1 MPVFSHGARQ
11 SRYKVTNW
19 REYNESLVRRGDIT
33 FWFDEDVIDSWEH
46 DNAEWKVGRPY
57 VYSDLAIETLLT
69 LRELFRL
76 PYRQTEGLGRSLA
89 ALMGANI
96 AIPDFT
102 SLQKRAAKMQV
113 QIIVTPAARQA
124 IHVVVDSS
132 GVKVY
137 GEGEWKVRWH
147 RLERRREWRKLHLAI
162 DPQTQEIV
170 AQVLTSSHTGDA
182 GQVEPLLNQV
192 QQPVEK
198 LYGDGGYDHWN
209 VVQHACSTAD
219 CADHLAEK
227 ERQHSPARQLRRRSL
242 AARRKPAANP
252 PLGSPRLETQGRLPS
267 PQPGGN
273 HFLANQTEL
282 RREPEKPPPGQPEDG
297 SRSAMQIAQPFRPPR
312 PAKIRLDQLGDK
324 AHNDL
329 RRCESS

>member
-1 MPVFSHGARQ
+1 MPVFSAGAREA
-11 SRYKVTNW
+11 RYRVTNW

-33 FWFDEDVIDSWEH
+33 FWFDPDVIAAWEH
-46 DNAEWKVGRPY
+46 DNAGWKVGRPY

-113 QIIVTPAARQA
+113 QISVAPAAGQA
-124 IHVVVDSS
+124 IHIVVDGS
-132 GVKVY
+132 GLKVY

-147 RLERRREWRKLHLAI
+147 RLERRREWRKLHLAV

-170 AQVLTSSHTGDA
+170 AQVLTSSNRADA
-182 GQVEPLLNQV
+182 SQVSPLLNQL

-198 LYGDGGYDHWN
+198 FYADGGYDHWS
-209 VVQHACSTAD
+209 VYQA
-219 CADHLAEK
+219 LAQRQIAPLIWLRK
-227 ERQHSPARQLRRRSL
+227 NASIRQHGNCAAARLPRDENLRQIRRWGPRVWKRRVGYHRRSL
-242 AARRKPAANP
+242 VETAFWRLKRSFGESLKNRRLDNQKTEAALRCK
-252 PLGSPRLETQGRLPS
+252 LL
-267 PQPGGN
+267 N
-273 HFLANQTEL
+273 HFA
-282 RREPEKPPPGQPEDG
+282 
-297 SRSAMQIAQPFRPPR
+297 
-312 PAKIRLDQLGDK
+312 QLGLPK
-324 AHNDL
+324 FTWT
-329 RRCESS
+329 S

>member
-1 MPVFSHGARQ
+1 MAVSSQGARQ
-11 SRYKVTNW
+11 TRYQVTNW

-33 FWFDEDVIDSWEH
+33 FWFDEDVIDAWEH

-57 VYSDLAIETLLT
+57 VYSDVAIETLLT

-113 QIIVTPAARQA
+113 QINVAPAARQP

-170 AQVLTSSHTGDA
+170 AQVLTTSHAGDA
-182 GQVEPLLNQV
+182 GQVEPLLDQV

-198 LYGDGGYDHWN
+198 FYGDGGYDHWH
-209 VVQHACSTAD
+209 VYDA
-219 CADHLAEK
+219 LAQRRIAPIISLRK
-227 ERQHSPARQLRRRSL
+227 NASIRQHGNCAGSRLPRDESLRQIRRRGRRNWKRQVGYHRRSL
-242 AARRKPAANP
+242 VETAFWRIKRSFGETLKNRHLDNQRTEAALRCK
-252 PLGSPRLETQGRLPS
+252 LL
-267 PQPGGN
+267 N
-273 HFLANQTEL
+273 HFAH
-282 RREPEKPPPGQPEDG
+282 
-297 SRSAMQIAQPFRPPR
+297 
-312 PAKIRLDQLGDK
+312 LGLPK
-324 AHNDL
+324 FVWT
-329 RRCESS
+329 S